1 LFTTILSWTK
11 KQGKYLPDKA
21 LMKHGTGMYED
32 NDEDFTIEKLDEDHQ
47 KAPTGQPMDV
57 LYAATLYEDIR
68 QCFSHLA
75 ADDTD
80 THTYQ
85 NWWILVNGQNA
96 DPFPK
101 TTNKTWIQLGQI
113 TWLHLKHTSCSMEQL
128 KAVYE
133 EGTLFVPLDVLD
145 RRVRGPGAGE
155 EVKKLRRKRMQVVT
169 AFRKKFGNTLPTH
182 YETRN
187 RKRRLEGPT
196 EARATRSNKKNAPEV
211 AVPAQVAAVA
221 AVEVVAQKAAEAPVP
236 AVAAAVAVAVV
247 APVIAAKIAAVV
259 HVNEADASAATAE
272 VVKEVSNEVAVNLES
287 ILSKA
292 LHAGPLTAL
301 KQAFEQR
308 AKAVHEAEE
317 KAMTA
322 QAAAVALRSNAEEAE
337 TVAKQK
343 AQYAQGIRASMQRH
357 IAEAVAAATAA
368 VVQTGTQH
376 D

>member
-1 LFTTILSWTK
+1 
-11 KQGKYLPDKA
+11 
-21 LMKHGTGMYED
+21 
-32 NDEDFTIEKLDEDHQ
+32 
-47 KAPTGQPMDV
+47 
-57 LYAATLYEDIR
+57 
-68 QCFSHLA
+68 
-75 ADDTD
+75 
-80 THTYQ
+80 
-85 NWWILVNGQNA
+85 
-96 DPFPK
+96 
-101 TTNKTWIQLGQI
+101 
-113 TWLHLKHTSCSMEQL
+113 
-128 KAVYE
+128 
-133 EGTLFVPLDVLD
+133 
-145 RRVRGPGAGE
+145 
-155 EVKKLRRKRMQVVT
+155 
-169 AFRKKFGNTLPTH
+169 
-182 YETRN
+182 
-187 RKRRLEGPT
+187 
-196 EARATRSNKKNAPEV
+196 
-211 AVPAQVAAVA
+211 
-221 AVEVVAQKAAEAPVP
+221 VEVVAQKAAEAPVP

-301 KQAFEQR
+301 KQAFEER

-357 IAEAVAAATAA
+357 IAEAVAAATTA

-376 D
+376 Q